1 MRIKNKTNKRITFP
15 VLEFSIGAKE
25 EKEVNDNIVDK
36 VLMYQDIDR
45 VEKKVEPVK
54 VEKKVEKIKDEKKKT
69 GEFKK

>member
-25 EKEVNDNIVDK
+25 EKEVNDNIADK

-45 VEKKVEPVK
+45 VEKKVEPVR
-54 VEKKVEKIKDEKKKT
+54 VEKKVEKKEDRFKTNDKDKK
-69 GEFKK
+69 